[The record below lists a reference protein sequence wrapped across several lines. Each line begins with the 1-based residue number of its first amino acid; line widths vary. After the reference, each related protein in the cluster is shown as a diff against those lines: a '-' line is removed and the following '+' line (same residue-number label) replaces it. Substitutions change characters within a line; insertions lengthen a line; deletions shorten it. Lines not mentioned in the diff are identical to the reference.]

1 LGLHSLLPFSVSH
14 SFQVSRLGS
23 QVSRENE
30 VLAEPD
36 WLARRAAHERRVR
49 AWTDPHQAR
58 QARGEKH
65 PVEDFLFEY
74 YRFRASWLRR
84 WHPGPDVVLLGAAAR
99 DYLQW
104 PEYQEISLASPVP
117 GSAVGASL
125 PVRRAQGL
133 EPAERLAISTA
144 SSREQARSHGNAG
157 SPNLPQ
163 FGVMLNPAT
172 FAPKRRDSLA
182 WMLALLRA
190 TAERPPQFACYGLH
204 EWAMVYRQTPDEVRH
219 NQWPLRF
226 PPDELARI
234 VEAQPVRCSHFD
246 AFRFFTAPARPLNK
260 LQPERATSAQFEQ
273 RGCLHANMDLYKWAF
288 KLAPFTPSELT
299 ADCFALARDIR
310 ETDMRAS
317 PYDFRALGHAP
328 IAIETPEGRA
338 EYERHQRAFAERSQ
352 PLRARLIALGERLLG
367 M

>member
-1 LGLHSLLPFSVSH
+1 MVAASVIVHLP
-14 SFQVSRLGS
+14 
-23 QVSRENE
+23 E
-30 VLAEPD
+30 AD
-36 WLARRAAHERRVR
+36 WLARRTAHEQRVR
-49 AWTDPHQAR
+49 AWTDPHQTR
-58 QARGEKH
+58 QGRGEKH

-84 WHPGPDVVLLGAAAR
+84 WHPGPDVVLLGEAAR

-104 PEYQEISLASPVP
+104 AEYHESDD
-117 GSAVGASL
+117 
-125 PVRRAQGL
+125 
-133 EPAERLAISTA
+133 
-144 SSREQARSHGNAG
+144 
-157 SPNLPQ
+157 
-163 FGVMLNPAT
+163 GVALNPAA

-182 WMLALLRA
+182 WILNLLRS
-190 TAERPPQFACYGLH
+190 TAERPPQFACSGLH
-204 EWAMVYRQTPDEVRH
+204 EWAMVYRQTPDGVRH

-260 LQPERATSAQFEQ
+260 LQPERTTTAQFEQ

-288 KLAPFTPSELT
+288 KLTPFTPSELT

-310 ETDMRAS
+310 EIDMRAS
-317 PYDFRALGHAP
+317 PYDFRALGYAP

-338 EYERHQRAFAERSQ
+338 EYEIHQRAFAERSE
-352 PLRARLIALGERLLG
+352 PLRARLIALCERLLA
-367 M
+367 